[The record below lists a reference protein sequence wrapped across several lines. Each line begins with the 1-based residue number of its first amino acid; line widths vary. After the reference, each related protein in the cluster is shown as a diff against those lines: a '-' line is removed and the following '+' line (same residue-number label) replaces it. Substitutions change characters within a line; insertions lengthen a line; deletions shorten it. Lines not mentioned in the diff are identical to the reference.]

1 MKMKLRTAVLLLLTT
16 IAISACTQ
24 STTVGINNVDAQSF
38 LAKITDSSVTVIDV
52 RSAEEYAEGHLANS
66 ININVESDQF
76 NTQIANL
83 DKEKEYALYCR
94 SGRRSTLAAEQMASS
109 GFTGITNYNQGGF
122 TELAQ
127 LGAATN

>member
-66 ININVESDQF
+66 ININVESDGKFWLHWNYQLQPRWF
-76 NTQIANL
+76 HRISSTGCSHKLAN
-83 DKEKEYALYCR
+83 D
-94 SGRRSTLAAEQMASS
+94 SP
-109 GFTGITNYNQGGF
+109 
-122 TELAQ
+122 
-127 LGAATN
+127 

>member
-16 IAISACTQ
+16 IAISACAQ
-24 STTVGINNVDAQSF
+24 STTAGINNVDAQSF

-122 TELAQ
+122 TELAK